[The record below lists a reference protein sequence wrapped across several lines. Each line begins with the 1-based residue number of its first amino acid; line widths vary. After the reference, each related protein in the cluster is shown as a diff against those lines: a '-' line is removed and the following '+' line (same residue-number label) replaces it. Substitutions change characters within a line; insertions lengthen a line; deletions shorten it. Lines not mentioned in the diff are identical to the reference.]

1 MIYSDVILTMIVS
14 GMLDPRLL
22 GKIKIPDRRFSFSGR
37 GAAAAELLRNIFA
50 YKYIDK
56 GNIQFIYQFNQGGIQ
71 MVTIS
76 KFSLENTRYQ
86 NLLSR
91 KSGIPEAVEI
101 TVKDV
106 LKNVKEKGDE
116 ALKEYMQKFDGVDI
130 DEIGLMVSDA
140 EFEAAKERVS
150 DEFKNAV
157 KLACDNL
164 FRFHRRQLPS
174 GFVEKFENG
183 AVLERKYTP
192 LNSVAVTVPGDM
204 APLISTLCMNL
215 VPAVVAGVPNI
226 YILTKPRK
234 DGTID
239 DRLLYVADYLGVRNY
254 YKISGSQGLAAVAYG
269 TEKVKKVDAITG
281 PGNNY
286 TQMAKKLLFGEVKID
301 SIAGPSEIAIIAD
314 EKADPTF
321 IAADMMSQAEHGTG
335 FEASTAF
342 VLSETQAEKIKAEI
356 NRLTSENDLVKETE
370 KTFTNYGDIFVVDSI
385 NEAVEAVNGIA
396 PEHAELLLEDYEE
409 VLSKITNAGAVFVGE
424 YSTEP
429 VGDYFCGTNHI
440 LPTCGTARFSS
451 GMSVNEFVR
460 GYSVIKYPENAL
472 KENADYIIELAEAEG
487 MRAHALAVKV
497 RK

>member
-1 MIYSDVILTMIVS
+1 
-14 GMLDPRLL
+14 
-22 GKIKIPDRRFSFSGR
+22 
-37 GAAAAELLRNIFA
+37 
-50 YKYIDK
+50 
-56 GNIQFIYQFNQGGIQ
+56 

-76 KFSLENTRYQ
+76 KYDFENPRFQ
-86 NLLSR
+86 NLLARRS
-91 KSGIPEAVEI
+91 SIPESVEI
-101 TVKDV
+101 TVKEV
-106 LKNVKEKGDE
+106 LKNVKEKGDA
-116 ALKEYMQKFDGVDI
+116 ALHAYMQKFDGVDI
-130 DEIGLMVSDA
+130 GEIGLMVSDE
-140 EFEAAKERVS
+140 EFEAAKISVP
-150 DEFKNAV
+150 DEFKEAV
-157 KLACDNL
+157 KKACDNL
-164 FRFHRRQLPS
+164 FRFHRRQLPT
-174 GFVEKFENG
+174 GFTEEFENG
-183 AVLERKYTP
+183 AVLERKYTA

-226 YILTKPRK
+226 YILTKPKK
-234 DGTID
+234 DGSID

-269 TEKVKKVDAITG
+269 TETVKKVDAITG

-314 EKADPTF
+314 EKASPTF

-342 VLSETQAEKIKAEI
+342 VLSEKQAEEIRAEI
-356 NRLTSENDLVKETE
+356 IRLTEENNLKAATE

-385 NEAVEAVNGIA
+385 SDAVNAVNMIA
-396 PEHAELLLEDYEE
+396 PEHVEVLLEESEE
-409 VLSKITNAGAVFVGE
+409 ILPKLTNAGAVFVGE

-451 GMSVNEFVR
+451 GMSVNEFMR

-472 KENADYIIELAEAEG
+472 RENADYIIQLAEAEG

-497 RK
+497 RKNNLAKI